1 MDNNNNNLIMDN
13 NNNKNDNQINGVL
26 KKVCVFL
33 VVFGLGFAC
42 SIFIFKK
49 DLCNNDQIDITQ
61 NTTAIT
67 LNEGTLTVNVPCEW
81 VYKTTDVEKKLTIS
95 EVISVQK
102 NDLEYTIALL
112 GIYTDGMGN
121 DEQVKLVLKCT
132 TYKAGDESIVSLS
145 NYMDVL
151 CENADVCKELD
162 SNKTVILS
170 YFEEKLF

>member
-1 MDNNNNNLIMDN
+1 MDN
-13 NNNKNDNQINGVL
+13 NNNKNDNKINGVL

-42 SIFIFKK
+42 SIFISKK
-49 DLCNNDQIDITQ
+49 DLCNKEQIEISKKSAT
-61 NTTAIT
+61 IR
-67 LNEGTLTVNVPCEW
+67 LTEENLIVNVPCEW
-81 VYKTTDVEKKLTIS
+81 VYKATNVEKKLTIS

>member
-1 MDNNNNNLIMDN
+1 MDNNNNKNDN
-13 NNNKNDNQINGVL
+13 QNNKNDNQINGVL

-42 SIFIFKK
+42 SIFISKK

-67 LNEGTLTVNVPCEW
+67 LNEGTLTVNIPCEW
-81 VYKTTDVEKKLTIS
+81 VYKATNVEKKLTIS
-95 EVISVQK
+95 EIISVQK
-102 NDLEYTIALL
+102 KDFEYTIALL

-121 DEQVKLVLKCT
+121 DEQVKLVLKCI

>member
-1 MDNNNNNLIMDN
+1 MDN
-13 NNNKNDNQINGVL
+13 NNNKNDNKINGVL

-42 SIFIFKK
+42 SIFISKK
-49 DLCNNDQIDITQ
+49 DLCNKEQIEISKKSAT
-61 NTTAIT
+61 IR
-67 LNEGTLTVNVPCEW
+67 LTEENLIVNVPCEW
-81 VYKTTDVEKKLTIS
+81 VYKVTNVEKKLTIS

-132 TYKAGDESIVSLS
+132 IYKAGDESIVSLS